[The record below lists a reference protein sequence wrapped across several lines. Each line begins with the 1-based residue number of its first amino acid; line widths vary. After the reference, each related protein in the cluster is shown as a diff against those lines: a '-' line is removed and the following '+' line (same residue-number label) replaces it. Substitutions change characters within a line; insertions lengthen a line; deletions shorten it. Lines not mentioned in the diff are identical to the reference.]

1 MSRRQVIGLI
11 SDTHGLLR
19 PEALDL
25 LRGSV
30 VGRLFADADQVS
42 VDLME
47 VKTRSLIPSLV
58 DQDRYA
64 QSRDPIE
71 MIVQG

>member
-1 MSRRQVIGLI
+1 MAGR
-11 SDTHGLLR
+11 TW
-19 PEALDL
+19 
-25 LRGSV
+25 LRGIAGTEKLIITS
-30 VGRLFADADQVS
+30 S
-42 VDLME
+42 IE
-47 VKTRSLIPSLV
+47 ELIPSLV